1 MTWWHIA
8 ITYAIGALTVTFIA
22 IIIYLERDK

>member
-8 ITYAIGALTVTFIA
+8 ITYAIGALTVACIA